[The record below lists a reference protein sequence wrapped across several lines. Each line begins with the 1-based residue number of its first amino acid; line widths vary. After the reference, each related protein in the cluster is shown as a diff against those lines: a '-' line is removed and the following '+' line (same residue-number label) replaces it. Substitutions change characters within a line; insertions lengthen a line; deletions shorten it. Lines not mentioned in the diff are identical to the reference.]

1 MEQQLARNS
10 WMPGI
15 DMWIF
20 HLLEALSEDGIHEM
34 REVGGAAGFAVFV
47 VLLELVEGVAEVDDE
62 ILEEALAH
70 FAHLALDIH

>member
-1 MEQQLARNS
+1 
-10 WMPGI
+10 
-15 DMWIF
+15 
-20 HLLEALSEDGIHEM
+20 M
-34 REVGGAAGFAVFV
+34 REVGGTAGFAVFV